1 MNAKVLRTL
10 WLIGLVVILVAGAVI
25 IFSPGAKPA
34 EQEQIKPTAQRYQQ
48 EPKVKTMLDEAS
60 AGDPLLKKFAGIS
73 WGMTRDELTEKFGQ
87 GMIRDSSSS
96 LIYRDGNS
104 IYGTVN
110 YVLALRDGKL
120 SMILVTVDDDKA
132 DMLRI
137 SLNGRYGTAM
147 PANYTYAMLGK
158 MEEDQ
163 RSKTLAWQTADTV
176 ICMNESSINYVPAS
190 PGSLVPEE
198 KK

>member
-1 MNAKVLRTL
+1 MNAKTLRTL

-25 IFSPGAKPA
+25 LFAPGGKPA
-34 EQEQIKPTAQRYQQ
+34 DQVKPAAQRQQ
-48 EPKVKTMLDEAS
+48 YEPKVTKPLAEAS
-60 AGDPLLKKFAGIS
+60 VNDPLLKKFEGIS
-73 WGMTRDELTEKFGQ
+73 WGMTKDELTEKFGN
-87 GMIRDSSSS
+87 GLIRDSSSS

-110 YVLALRDGKL
+110 YVMALRDGKL
-120 SMILVTVDDDKA
+120 SMVLVSVDDDRA

-158 MEEDQ
+158 MEEDLK
-163 RSKTLAWQTADTV
+163 SKTLAWQTADTV

-190 PGSLVPEE
+190 PGPLVPEE
-198 KK
+198 SK

>member
-1 MNAKVLRTL
+1 MNAKTLKVL
-10 WLIGLVVILVAGAVI
+10 WLIGLVAILIAGAVI
-25 IFSPGAKPA
+25 LFAPGGKPA
-34 EQEQIKPTAQRYQQ
+34 DQVKPAAQRQQ
-48 EPKVKTMLDEAS
+48 YEPKVTKPLAEAS
-60 AGDPLLKKFAGIS
+60 VNDPLLKKFEGIS
-73 WGMTRDELTEKFGQ
+73 WGMTKDELTEKFGN
-87 GMIRDSSSS
+87 GLIRDSSSS

-110 YVLALRDGKL
+110 YVMALRDGKL
-120 SMILVTVDDDKA
+120 SMVLVSVDDDRA

-190 PGSLVPEE
+190 PGPLVPEE
-198 KK
+198 SK

>member
-1 MNAKVLRTL
+1 MNAKTLKVL
-10 WLIGLVVILVAGAVI
+10 WLIGLVAILIAGAVI
-25 IFSPGAKPA
+25 LFAPGGKPA
-34 EQEQIKPTAQRYQQ
+34 DQVKPAAQRQQ
-48 EPKVKTMLDEAS
+48 YEPKVTKPLAEAS
-60 AGDPLLKKFAGIS
+60 VNDPLLKKFEGIS
-73 WGMTRDELTEKFGQ
+73 WGMTKDELTEKFGN
-87 GMIRDSSSS
+87 GLIRDSSSS

-110 YVLALRDGKL
+110 YVMALRDGKL
-120 SMILVTVDDDKA
+120 SMVLVSVDDDRA

-158 MEEDQ
+158 MEEDLK
-163 RSKTLAWQTADTV
+163 SKTLAWQTADTV

-198 KK
+198 NK

>member
-1 MNAKVLRTL
+1 MNAKTLKVL
-10 WLIGLVVILVAGAVI
+10 WLIGLVAILIAGAVI
-25 IFSPGAKPA
+25 LFAPGGKPA
-34 EQEQIKPTAQRYQQ
+34 DQVKPAAQRQQ
-48 EPKVKTMLDEAS
+48 YEPKVTKPLAEAS
-60 AGDPLLKKFAGIS
+60 VNDPLLKKFEGIS
-73 WGMTRDELTEKFGQ
+73 WGMTKDELTEKFGN
-87 GMIRDSSSS
+87 GLIRDSSSS

-110 YVLALRDGKL
+110 YVMALRDGKL
-120 SMILVTVDDDKA
+120 SMVLVSVDDDRA

-190 PGSLVPEE
+190 PRSLVPEE
-198 KK
+198 NK

>member
-10 WLIGLVVILVAGAVI
+10 WLIGLVAILIAGAVI
-25 IFSPGAKPA
+25 LFAPGGKPA
-34 EQEQIKPTAQRYQQ
+34 DQVKPAAQRQQ
-48 EPKVKTMLDEAS
+48 YEPKVTKPLAEAS
-60 AGDPLLKKFAGIS
+60 VNDPLLKKFDGIS
-73 WGMTRDELTEKFGQ
+73 WGMTKDELTEKFGN
-87 GMIRDSSSS
+87 GLIRDSSSS

-110 YVLALRDGKL
+110 YVMALRDGKL
-120 SMILVTVDDDKA
+120 SMVLVSVDDDRA

-198 KK
+198 NK

>member
-1 MNAKVLRTL
+1 MNAKTLKVL
-10 WLIGLVVILVAGAVI
+10 WLIGLVAILIAGAVI
-25 IFSPGAKPA
+25 LFAPGGKPA
-34 EQEQIKPTAQRYQQ
+34 DQVKPAAQRQQ
-48 EPKVKTMLDEAS
+48 YEPKVTKPLAEAS
-60 AGDPLLKKFAGIS
+60 VNDPLLKKFEGIS
-73 WGMTRDELTEKFGQ
+73 WGMTKDELTEKFGN
-87 GMIRDSSSS
+87 GLIRDSSSS

-110 YVLALRDGKL
+110 YVMALRDGKL
-120 SMILVTVDDDKA
+120 SMVLVSVDDDRA

-198 KK
+198 NK

>member
-1 MNAKVLRTL
+1 MNAKTLKVL
-10 WLIGLVVILVAGAVI
+10 WLIGLAAILIAGAVI
-25 IFSPGAKPA
+25 LFAPGGKPA
-34 EQEQIKPTAQRYQQ
+34 DQVKPAAQRQQ
-48 EPKVKTMLDEAS
+48 YEPKVTKPLAEAS
-60 AGDPLLKKFAGIS
+60 VNDPLLKKFEGIS
-73 WGMTRDELTEKFGQ
+73 WGMTRDELTEKFGN
-87 GMIRDSSSS
+87 GLIRDSSSS
-96 LIYRDGNS
+96 LIYLDGNS

-110 YVLALRDGKL
+110 YVMALRDGKL
-120 SMILVTVDDDKA
+120 SMVLVSVDDDRA

-198 KK
+198 NK

>member
-1 MNAKVLRTL
+1 MNAKTLKVL
-10 WLIGLVVILVAGAVI
+10 WLIGLVAILIAGAVI
-25 IFSPGAKPA
+25 LFAPGGKPA
-34 EQEQIKPTAQRYQQ
+34 DQVKPAAQRQQ
-48 EPKVKTMLDEAS
+48 YEPKVTKPLAEAS
-60 AGDPLLKKFAGIS
+60 VNDPLLKKFEGIS
-73 WGMTRDELTEKFGQ
+73 WGMTKDELTEKFGN
-87 GMIRDSSSS
+87 GLIRDSSSS
-96 LIYRDGNS
+96 LIYRDRNS

-110 YVLALRDGKL
+110 YVMALRDGKL
-120 SMILVTVDDDKA
+120 SMVLVSVDDDRA

-198 KK
+198 NK

>member
-1 MNAKVLRTL
+1 MNAKTLRTL

-25 IFSPGAKPA
+25 LFAPGGKPA
-34 EQEQIKPTAQRYQQ
+34 DQVKPAAQRQQ
-48 EPKVKTMLDEAS
+48 YEPKVTKPLAEAS
-60 AGDPLLKKFAGIS
+60 VNDPLLKKFEGIS
-73 WGMTRDELTEKFGQ
+73 WGMTKDELAEKFGN
-87 GMIRDSSSS
+87 GLSRDSSSS

-110 YVLALRDGKL
+110 YVMALRDGKL
-120 SMILVTVDDDKA
+120 SMVLVSVDDDRA

-158 MEEDQ
+158 MEEDLK
-163 RSKTLAWQTADTV
+163 SKTLAWQTADTV

-198 KK
+198 NK

>member
-1 MNAKVLRTL
+1 MNAKTLKVL
-10 WLIGLVVILVAGAVI
+10 WLIGLVAILIAGAVI
-25 IFSPGAKPA
+25 LFAPGGKPA
-34 EQEQIKPTAQRYQQ
+34 DQVKPAAQRQQ
-48 EPKVKTMLDEAS
+48 YEPKVTKPLAEAS
-60 AGDPLLKKFAGIS
+60 VNDPLLKKFEGIS
-73 WGMTRDELTEKFGQ
+73 WGMTKDELTEKFGN
-87 GMIRDSSSS
+87 GLIRDSSSS

-110 YVLALRDGKL
+110 YVMALRDGKL
-120 SMILVTVDDDKA
+120 SMVLVSVDDDRA

>member
-1 MNAKVLRTL
+1 MNAKTLKVL
-10 WLIGLVVILVAGAVI
+10 WLIGLVAILIAGAVI
-25 IFSPGAKPA
+25 LFAPGGKPA
-34 EQEQIKPTAQRYQQ
+34 DQVKPAAQRQQ
-48 EPKVKTMLDEAS
+48 YEPKVTKPLAEAS
-60 AGDPLLKKFAGIS
+60 ANDPLLKKFEGIS
-73 WGMTRDELTEKFGQ
+73 WGMTKDELTEKFGN
-87 GMIRDSSSS
+87 GLIRDSSSS

-110 YVLALRDGKL
+110 YVMALRDGKL
-120 SMILVTVDDDKA
+120 SMVLVSVDDDRA

-158 MEEDQ
+158 MEEDLK
-163 RSKTLAWQTADTV
+163 SKTLAWQTADTV

-198 KK
+198 NK

>member
-1 MNAKVLRTL
+1 MNAKTLRTL

-25 IFSPGAKPA
+25 LFAPGGKPA
-34 EQEQIKPTAQRYQQ
+34 DQVKPAAQRQQ
-48 EPKVKTMLDEAS
+48 YEPKVTKPLAEAS
-60 AGDPLLKKFAGIS
+60 VNDPLLKKFEGIS
-73 WGMTRDELTEKFGQ
+73 WGMTKDELTEKFGN
-87 GMIRDSSSS
+87 GLIRDSSSS

-110 YVLALRDGKL
+110 YVMALRDGKL
-120 SMILVTVDDDKA
+120 SMVLVSVDDDRA

-158 MEEDQ
+158 MEEDLK
-163 RSKTLAWQTADTV
+163 SKTLAWQTADTV

-198 KK
+198 SK

>member
-1 MNAKVLRTL
+1 MNAKTLKVL
-10 WLIGLVVILVAGAVI
+10 WLIGLVAILIAGAVI
-25 IFSPGAKPA
+25 LFAPGGKPA
-34 EQEQIKPTAQRYQQ
+34 DQVKPAAQRQQ
-48 EPKVKTMLDEAS
+48 YEPKVTKPLAEAS
-60 AGDPLLKKFAGIS
+60 VNDPLLKKFEGIS
-73 WGMTRDELTEKFGQ
+73 WGMTKDELTEKFGN
-87 GMIRDSSSS
+87 GLIRDSSSS

-110 YVLALRDGKL
+110 YVMALRDGKL
-120 SMILVTVDDDKA
+120 SMVLVSVDDDRA

-158 MEEDQ
+158 MEEDLK
-163 RSKTLAWQTADTV
+163 SKTLAWQTADTV

-198 KK
+198 EK

>member
-1 MNAKVLRTL
+1 MNAKTLKVL
-10 WLIGLVVILVAGAVI
+10 WLIGLAAILIAGAVI
-25 IFSPGAKPA
+25 LFAPGGKPA
-34 EQEQIKPTAQRYQQ
+34 DQVKPAAQRQQ
-48 EPKVKTMLDEAS
+48 YEPKVTKPLAEAS
-60 AGDPLLKKFAGIS
+60 VNDPLLKKFEGIS
-73 WGMTRDELTEKFGQ
+73 WGMTKDELTEKFGN
-87 GMIRDSSSS
+87 GLIRDSSSS
-96 LIYRDGNS
+96 LIYLDGNS

-110 YVLALRDGKL
+110 YVMALRDGKL
-120 SMILVTVDDDKA
+120 SMVLVSVDDDRA

-198 KK
+198 NK

>member
-1 MNAKVLRTL
+1 MNAKTLKVL
-10 WLIGLVVILVAGAVI
+10 WLIGLVAILIAGAVI
-25 IFSPGAKPA
+25 LFAPGGKPA
-34 EQEQIKPTAQRYQQ
+34 DQVKPAAQRQQ
-48 EPKVKTMLDEAS
+48 YEPKVTKPLAEAS
-60 AGDPLLKKFAGIS
+60 VNDPLLKKFEGIS
-73 WGMTRDELTEKFGQ
+73 WGMTKDELTEKFGN
-87 GMIRDSSSS
+87 GLIRDSSSS

-110 YVLALRDGKL
+110 YVMALRDGKL
-120 SMILVTVDDDKA
+120 SMVLVSVDDDRA

-158 MEEDQ
+158 MEEDLK
-163 RSKTLAWQTADTV
+163 SKTLAWQTADTV

-190 PGSLVPEE
+190 PGPLVPEE
-198 KK
+198 SK

>member
-1 MNAKVLRTL
+1 MNAKTLKVL
-10 WLIGLVVILVAGAVI
+10 WLIGLVAILIAGAVI
-25 IFSPGAKPA
+25 LFAPGGKPA
-34 EQEQIKPTAQRYQQ
+34 DQVKPAAQRQQ
-48 EPKVKTMLDEAS
+48 YEPKVTKSLAEAS
-60 AGDPLLKKFAGIS
+60 VNDPLLKKFEGIS
-73 WGMTRDELTEKFGQ
+73 WGMTKDELTEKFGN
-87 GMIRDSSSS
+87 GLIRDSSSS

-110 YVLALRDGKL
+110 YVMALRDGKL
-120 SMILVTVDDDKA
+120 SMVLVSVDDDRA

-198 KK
+198 NK

>member
-1 MNAKVLRTL
+1 MNAKTLKVL
-10 WLIGLVVILVAGAVI
+10 WLIGLVAILIAGAVI
-25 IFSPGAKPA
+25 LFAPGGKPVDQVKPA
-34 EQEQIKPTAQRYQQ
+34 AQRQQ
-48 EPKVKTMLDEAS
+48 YEPKVTKPLAEAS
-60 AGDPLLKKFAGIS
+60 VNDPLLKKFEGIS
-73 WGMTRDELTEKFGQ
+73 WGMTKDELTEKFGN
-87 GMIRDSSSS
+87 GLIRDSSSS

-110 YVLALRDGKL
+110 YVMALRDGKL
-120 SMILVTVDDDKA
+120 SMVLVSVDDDRA

-198 KK
+198 NK

>member
-1 MNAKVLRTL
+1 MNAKTLRTL

-25 IFSPGAKPA
+25 LFAPGGKPA
-34 EQEQIKPTAQRYQQ
+34 DQVKPAAQRQQ
-48 EPKVKTMLDEAS
+48 YEPKVTKPLAEAS
-60 AGDPLLKKFAGIS
+60 VNDPLLKKFEGIS
-73 WGMTRDELTEKFGQ
+73 WGMTKDELTEKFGN
-87 GMIRDSSSS
+87 GLIRDSSSS

-104 IYGTVN
+104 IYGTVH
-110 YVLALRDGKL
+110 YVMALRDGKL
-120 SMILVTVDDDKA
+120 SMVLVSVDDDRA

-190 PGSLVPEE
+190 PGPLVPEE
-198 KK
+198 SK

>member
-1 MNAKVLRTL
+1 MNAKTLKVL
-10 WLIGLVVILVAGAVI
+10 WLIGLVAILIAGAVI
-25 IFSPGAKPA
+25 LFAPGGKPA
-34 EQEQIKPTAQRYQQ
+34 DQVKPAAQRQQ
-48 EPKVKTMLDEAS
+48 YEPKVTKPLAEAS
-60 AGDPLLKKFAGIS
+60 VNDPLLKKFEGIS
-73 WGMTRDELTEKFGQ
+73 WGMTKDELTEKFGN
-87 GMIRDSSSS
+87 GLIRDSSSS

-110 YVLALRDGKL
+110 SVMALRDGKL
-120 SMILVTVDDDKA
+120 SMVLVSVDDDRA

-198 KK
+198 NK